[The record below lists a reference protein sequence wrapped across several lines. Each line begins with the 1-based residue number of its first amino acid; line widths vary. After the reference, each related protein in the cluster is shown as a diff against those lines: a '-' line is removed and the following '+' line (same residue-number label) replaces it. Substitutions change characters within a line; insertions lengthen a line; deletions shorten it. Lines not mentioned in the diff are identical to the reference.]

1 MFRYTHVDREGNLL
15 CDVSQY
21 VKKHNVIYKTPPKKP
36 QDGLP
41 LGNGAMGGMV
51 YHSDRELCM
60 RINRTDSFDYG
71 PAENFGAWG
80 HEWEEKCTTLAN
92 CGLLKFSDGTPA
104 FAWEY
109 LDDYDMTLDLGQ
121 GEIRM
126 ESKTPFSSWRATGYG
141 SLEDSCMVWEVEAFS
156 EEPLERTVTLERYGT
171 RGFFHYYE
179 SFTRDT
185 RRRLYGV
192 TPTAGTDMM
201 LLTQELH
208 GCTFTTAVT
217 VVHPE
222 VRYEVT
228 NQREVRCILPAAQS
242 VKFRVLVTTALST
255 DGEDTEA
262 MATDTLLA
270 AREEGD
276 AIHQRHLAW
285 WREFWN
291 RSFIQIGDELV
302 ENLYYIHRY
311 QFGCSGYGAFPPSVF
326 GSLWTTFGDT
336 RNWGHY
342 YHWNDQM
349 QFWAP
354 DTWNHGEML
363 KPYFDYRLRM
373 LPKAIAD
380 GRTVHGVDGAW
391 YSDISSADGFQ
402 AVEPDTRG
410 NMSCGA
416 MIALQMYR
424 HYKHFPDSDFLR
436 DVAWPVMKACGDLY
450 LGLLVKEE
458 DGKYHIHDVTAMEGY
473 LYLNDTMSDWAMIQ
487 ALFEA
492 LLEVA
497 EEVNA
502 PKELVFAWKDR
513 LENLYDPP
521 TMTVEGKSV
530 FAYGRFE
537 DGRICTDTKYP
548 EGDMATGIM
557 GTLMCVFPAL
567 LYHKNSVHRP
577 WFELVKN
584 TAELAKDREA
594 GCGWDLNLPVNARMG
609 YREELERGIH
619 AFARTYMIYPSGLTN
634 FNPPDTTG
642 RYTARAI
649 PEGVTHTQWG
659 DLHEKDKGERVRY
672 DAERFSHFYSEPMAV
687 VTAAVH
693 ESLIQSSDGVIR
705 VFPTAGDGLFRL
717 HAEGDFM
724 VTAQK
729 TGEQVRFVAI
739 ESRRG
744 GRVTL
749 ISPFKGDEA
758 VRCGRDYVE
767 FEKTADNGEIRISFE
782 TSPGKTYLVFSRDDH
797 IDGSYPTQVP
807 VSENREP
814 KRFGDHVIGL
824 ERDF

>member
-1 MFRYTHVDREGNLL
+1 MFRYTYVDREGNLL

-21 VKKHNVIYKTPPKKP
+21 VKKHNVVYQTPPKKP

-41 LGNGAMGGMV
+41 LGNGFMGGLV
-51 YHSDRELCM
+51 YHTDRELCM

-92 CGLLKFSDGTPA
+92 CGFLKISDGTPA

-126 ESKTPFSSWRATGYG
+126 ESQTPFSSWRATGYG
-141 SLEDSCMVWEVEAFS
+141 SLADGCVIWEVEADS
-156 EEPLERTVTLERYGT
+156 EEPLERTITLERYGT

-185 RRRLYGV
+185 RRRLDGV
-192 TPTAGTDMM
+192 IPAAGTDMM

-208 GCTFTTAVT
+208 GSAFTTAVT
-217 VVHPE
+217 VEHPE
-222 VRYEVT
+222 ARYEVI
-228 NQREVRCILPAAQS
+228 NRREVRCVLPAAQS
-242 VKFRVLVTTALST
+242 VKFRVIVTTTLSAS
-255 DGEDTEA
+255 GEDTEA
-262 MATDTLLA
+262 MATDTLLT
-270 AREEGD
+270 ARETGNE
-276 AIHQRHLAW
+276 IYQHHLAW

-302 ENLYYIHRY
+302 ENLYYVHRY

-349 QFWAP
+349 QFWAC

-363 KPYFDYRLRM
+363 KSYFDYRLGM
-373 LPKAIAD
+373 LPKTIED
-380 GRTVHGVDGAW
+380 GRTIHGVEGAW

-436 DVAWPVMKACGDLY
+436 NVAWPVMKACGDLY
-450 LGLLVKEE
+450 LGLLVKEK

-473 LYLNDTMSDWAMIQ
+473 LYLNDTMNDWAMIQ

-497 EEVNA
+497 EEIKA
-502 PKELVFAWKDR
+502 PKDLVFAWKDR

-521 TMTVEGKSV
+521 TMMAEGKRV

-537 DGRICTDTKYP
+537 DGRICTDTQYP
-548 EGDMATGIM
+548 EGDMA
-557 GTLMCVFPAL
+557 
-567 LYHKNSVHRP
+567 
-577 WFELVKN
+577 
-584 TAELAKDREA
+584 
-594 GCGWDLNLPVNARMG
+594 
-609 YREELERGIH
+609 
-619 AFARTYMIYPSGLTN
+619 
-634 FNPPDTTG
+634 
-642 RYTARAI
+642 
-649 PEGVTHTQWG
+649 
-659 DLHEKDKGERVRY
+659 
-672 DAERFSHFYSEPMAV
+672 
-687 VTAAVH
+687 
-693 ESLIQSSDGVIR
+693 
-705 VFPTAGDGLFRL
+705 
-717 HAEGDFM
+717 
-724 VTAQK
+724 
-729 TGEQVRFVAI
+729 
-739 ESRRG
+739 
-744 GRVTL
+744 
-749 ISPFKGDEA
+749 
-758 VRCGRDYVE
+758 
-767 FEKTADNGEIRISFE
+767 
-782 TSPGKTYLVFSRDDH
+782 
-797 IDGSYPTQVP
+797 
-807 VSENREP
+807 
-814 KRFGDHVIGL
+814 
-824 ERDF
+824 